1 MAKKIVVASGKGG
14 VGKSSVSAGLACA
27 LQNAGHSV
35 LVIDCDIGL
44 RSLDIIL
51 GASEAMLFN
60 WGDVITGRC
69 SADSALTPTAYG
81 PTLLCAP
88 KDFEYEYTA
97 EAMKKLASEY
107 EDRFDYM
114 IFDSPAGVGLGF
126 KLSAAAANSAIIVAT
141 PDEVCVRNGAIAA
154 DNLAAMG
161 ISQSRLIINRF
172 DVKATL
178 KRRLLNIDDV
188 IDSTRLRLLGIV
200 EQDSA
205 VSFNMS
211 RGKPLPVRSNAAKAF
226 ERIAARLDGKRVPLK
241 LD

>member
-1 MAKKIVVASGKGG
+1 
-14 VGKSSVSAGLACA
+14 
-27 LQNAGHSV
+27 
-35 LVIDCDIGL
+35 
-44 RSLDIIL
+44 SLDIML
-51 GASEAMLFN
+51 GAGEDMIFN

-69 SADSALTPTAYG
+69 PADSALTPTAYG
-81 PTLLCAP
+81 PMLLCAP
-88 KDFEYEYTA
+88 KDFEHEYTA
-97 EAMKKLASEY
+97 EAMQKLASEY
-107 EDRFDYM
+107 EERFDYM
-114 IFDSPAGVGLGF
+114 IFDSPAGVGMGF
-126 KLSAAAANSAIIVAT
+126 KLSAAAANAAIIVAT

-161 ISQSRLIINRF
+161 IEQSRLIINRF

-211 RGKPLPVRSNAAKAF
+211 RGKPLPPRSSAVKAF
-226 ERIAARLDGKRVPLK
+226 ARIAGRLDGKRIPLK
-241 LD
+241 LN